1 MNNEISEEEIKKIP
15 ITIASQKYQA
25 TNLPKEAKGL
35 FPPNRKILMKETE
48 ENTNRWKVILC
59 SWIGRINILKVTIL
73 PKAIYRFN
81 AISIKMPMTFH
92 SSRTKQCKICMQ
104 L

>member
-1 MNNEISEEEIKKIP
+1 MNNEISEEIKKIP

-35 FPPNRKILMKETE
+35 FPQNCKILMKETE
-48 ENTNRWKVILC
+48 DNTNGWKVLLC
-59 SWIGRINILKVTIL
+59 SWIGRINIVRVTIL

-81 AISIKMPMTFH
+81 AIPIKMPMAFH
-92 SSRTKQCKICMQ
+92 STRTKQCKICMQ